1 MSLVN
6 QISNIIAVPVGKLAS
21 WIEQTYNIQSTDV
34 IEQWNIISGMDMNEK
49 AKPRARSQR
58 TKKQCEYIFSGERA
72 GEQCDVT
79 PKSGVYC
86 SKHTPKDK
94 TVTKAKSAK
103 KATTEISKD
112 FGSDDDIA
120 PVVVTPK
127 PKTVKK
133 PKAKKEESDDD
144 DVVVTPKPT
153 TVKKPKAKKEE
164 SDDDDVVVTPKPTT
178 VKKPKAKKEESDDDD
193 VVVTPKPKKPKA
205 KKEEEDIEQHPTTEP
220 KVVTEDEDEE
230 PNIPTKPL
238 LKSRKVLSVDKLD
251 NGINISSDDED

>member
-1 MSLVN
+1 MSLAN

-34 IEQWNIISGMDMNEK
+34 IEQWNVISGMDMNEK

-58 TKKQCEYIFSGERA
+58 TKKQCEYIFSGARA

-94 TVTKAKSAK
+94 TVTKAKSSAK

-144 DVVVTPKPT
+144 VVVTPKPT

-164 SDDDDVVVTPKPTT
+164 EAS
-178 VKKPKAKKEESDDDD
+178 
-193 VVVTPKPKKPKA
+193 
-205 KKEEEDIEQHPTTEP
+205 IEQHPTTEP

-238 LKSRKVLSVDKLD
+238 LKSRKVLSVDRLD
-251 NGINISSDDED
+251 NGINVSSDED

>member
-34 IEQWNIISGMDMNEK
+34 IEQWNVISGMDMNEK
-49 AKPRARSQR
+49 AKRARSQR

-72 GEQCDVT
+72 GEQCDVS
-79 PKSGVYC
+79 PKFGVYC

-94 TVTKAKSAK
+94 TVTKAKSSAK

-133 PKAKKEESDDD
+133 PKAKKE
-144 DVVVTPKPT
+144 
-153 TVKKPKAKKEE
+153 
-164 SDDDDVVVTPKPTT
+164 
-178 VKKPKAKKEESDDDD
+178 KKEESDDDD
-193 VVVTPKPKKPKA
+193 VVVTPKPKTIKKPK
-205 KKEEEDIEQHPTTEP
+205 DEQHPTTEP

-238 LKSRKVLSVDKLD
+238 LKRKVLSVDKLD
-251 NGINISSDDED
+251 NGINVSSDED

>member
-1 MSLVN
+1 
-6 QISNIIAVPVGKLAS
+6 
-21 WIEQTYNIQSTDV
+21 
-34 IEQWNIISGMDMNEK
+34 MDMNEK

-94 TVTKAKSAK
+94 TVTKAKSSAK

-120 PVVVTPK
+120 PTK

-144 DVVVTPKPT
+144 EVDVVVTPKPK
-153 TVKKPKAKKEE
+153 TVKKSKAKKEE
-164 SDDDDVVVTPKPTT
+164 SDDEIDVVVTP
-178 VKKPKAKKEESDDDD
+178 
-193 VVVTPKPKKPKA
+193 PKPKKSKA
-205 KKEEEDIEQHPTTEP
+205 KKEEEAKKNESDENDIEQHPTTEP
-220 KVVTEDEDEE
+220 KVVTEDEE

-238 LKSRKVLSVDKLD
+238 LKSRKVLSVNKLD
-251 NGINISSDDED
+251 NGINVSSDED

>member
-6 QISNIIAVPVGKLAS
+6 QISNIIALPVGKLAS

-34 IEQWNIISGMDMNEK
+34 IEQWNVISGMDMNEK

-94 TVTKAKSAK
+94 TVTKAKSSAK

-120 PVVVTPK
+120 STK

-133 PKAKKEESDDD
+133 PKAKKEESDDEI
-144 DVVVTPKPT
+144 DVVVTPKPKIT
-153 TVKKPKAKKEE
+153 IKKPKAKKEE
-164 SDDDDVVVTPKPTT
+164 SDDDEIDVVVTPKPKITI
-178 VKKPKAKKEESDDDD
+178 
-193 VVVTPKPKKPKA
+193 KKPKA
-205 KKEEEDIEQHPTTEP
+205 KKEEEAKKNESDIEQHPTTEP
-220 KVVTEDEDEE
+220 NVVTEDEDEE

-251 NGINISSDDED
+251 NGINVSSDED

>member
-6 QISNIIAVPVGKLAS
+6 QISNIIALPVGKLAS

-34 IEQWNIISGMDMNEK
+34 IEQWNVISGMDMNEK

-144 DVVVTPKPT
+144 EVDVVPPKPK

-164 SDDDDVVVTPKPTT
+164 SDD
-178 VKKPKAKKEESDDDD
+178 EID
-193 VVVTPKPKKPKA
+193 VVVTPKPKTTIKKSKA
-205 KKEEEDIEQHPTTEP
+205 KKEEEANESDENDIEQHPTTEP

-238 LKSRKVLSVDKLD
+238 LKSRKVLSVDRLD
-251 NGINISSDDED
+251 NGINVSSDED

>member
-1 MSLVN
+1 MSLAN

-34 IEQWNIISGMDMNEK
+34 IEQWNVISGMDMNEK
-49 AKPRARSQR
+49 KARSQR

-94 TVTKAKSAK
+94 TVTKAKSSAK

-133 PKAKKEESDDD
+133 PKAKKSDDD
-144 DVVVTPKPT
+144 DV
-153 TVKKPKAKKEE
+153 
-164 SDDDDVVVTPKPTT
+164 
-178 VKKPKAKKEESDDDD
+178 
-193 VVVTPKPKKPKA
+193 KPKKPKA
-205 KKEEEDIEQHPTTEP
+205 KKEEEASIEQHPTTEP

-238 LKSRKVLSVDKLD
+238 LKSRKVLSVDKFDKLD
-251 NGINISSDDED
+251 NGINVSSDED

>member
-94 TVTKAKSAK
+94 TVTKAKSSAK
-103 KATTEISKD
+103 KAITEISKD

-133 PKAKKEESDDD
+133 PKAKKEI
-144 DVVVTPKPT
+144 
-153 TVKKPKAKKEE
+153 KKF
-164 SDDDDVVVTPKPTT
+164 
-178 VKKPKAKKEESDDDD
+178 
-193 VVVTPKPKKPKA
+193 KA
-205 KKEEEDIEQHPTTEP
+205 KKEEEASDENDIEQHPTTEP

>member
-6 QISNIIAVPVGKLAS
+6 QISNIIALPVGKLAS

-34 IEQWNIISGMDMNEK
+34 IEQWNVISGMDMNEK

-94 TVTKAKSAK
+94 TVTKAKSSAK

-112 FGSDDDIA
+112 FGSDDDN
-120 PVVVTPK
+120 VVTPK

-133 PKAKKEESDDD
+133 SKAKKEE
-144 DVVVTPKPT
+144 
-153 TVKKPKAKKEE
+153 KANE
-164 SDDDDVVVTPKPTT
+164 SD
-178 VKKPKAKKEESDDDD
+178 EN
-193 VVVTPKPKKPKA
+193 
-205 KKEEEDIEQHPTTEP
+205 DIEQHPTTEP
-220 KVVTEDEDEE
+220 KVVTEDEHEE

-238 LKSRKVLSVDKLD
+238 LKSRKVLSVDRLD
-251 NGINISSDDED
+251 NGINVSSDED

>member
-6 QISNIIAVPVGKLAS
+6 QISNIIALPVGKLAS

-34 IEQWNIISGMDMNEK
+34 IEQWNVISGMDMNEK

-72 GEQCDVT
+72 GEQCDIT

-94 TVTKAKSAK
+94 TVTKAKSSAK

-144 DVVVTPKPT
+144 VVVTPKPKT
-153 TVKKPKAKKEE
+153 TI
-164 SDDDDVVVTPKPTT
+164 
-178 VKKPKAKKEESDDDD
+178 
-193 VVVTPKPKKPKA
+193 KKPKA
-205 KKEEEDIEQHPTTEP
+205 KKEEEASDENDIEQHPTTEP

-238 LKSRKVLSVDKLD
+238 LKSRKVLSVDRLD
-251 NGINISSDDED
+251 NGINVSSDED

>member
-34 IEQWNIISGMDMNEK
+34 IEQWNVISGMDMNEK
-49 AKPRARSQR
+49 KPKARSQR

-94 TVTKAKSAK
+94 
-103 KATTEISKD
+103 
-112 FGSDDDIA
+112 
-120 PVVVTPK
+120 
-127 PKTVKK
+127 K

-153 TVKKPKAKKEE
+153 TVKKPKAKK
-164 SDDDDVVVTPKPTT
+164 
-178 VKKPKAKKEESDDDD
+178 A
-193 VVVTPKPKKPKA
+193 KPKKPKA

-230 PNIPTKPL
+230 PIPTKPL
-238 LKSRKVLSVDKLD
+238 LKRKVLSVDKLD
-251 NGINISSDDED
+251 NGINVSSDED

>member
-1 MSLVN
+1 MSLAN

-34 IEQWNIISGMDMNEK
+34 IEQWNVISGMDMNEK

-58 TKKQCEYIFSGERA
+58 TKKQCEYIFSGARA

-94 TVTKAKSAK
+94 TVTKAKSSAK

-112 FGSDDDIA
+112 FGSDDDN
-120 PVVVTPK
+120 VVTPK

-144 DVVVTPKPT
+144 VVVTPKPT

-164 SDDDDVVVTPKPTT
+164 EAS
-178 VKKPKAKKEESDDDD
+178 
-193 VVVTPKPKKPKA
+193 
-205 KKEEEDIEQHPTTEP
+205 IEQHPTTEP

-238 LKSRKVLSVDKLD
+238 LKSRKVLSVDKFDKLD
-251 NGINISSDDED
+251 NGINVSSDED

>member
-34 IEQWNIISGMDMNEK
+34 IKQWNIISGMDMNEK

-94 TVTKAKSAK
+94 TVTKAKSSAK
-103 KATTEISKD
+103 KAITEISKD

-133 PKAKKEESDDD
+133 PKAKKEESA
-144 DVVVTPKPT
+144 TI
-153 TVKKPKAKKEE
+153 KKF
-164 SDDDDVVVTPKPTT
+164 
-178 VKKPKAKKEESDDDD
+178 
-193 VVVTPKPKKPKA
+193 KA
-205 KKEEEDIEQHPTTEP
+205 KKEEEASDENDIEQHPTTEP

>member
-144 DVVVTPKPT
+144 DVVVTPKP
-153 TVKKPKAKKEE
+153 
-164 SDDDDVVVTPKPTT
+164 
-178 VKKPKAKKEESDDDD
+178 
-193 VVVTPKPKKPKA
+193 KKPKA

-251 NGINISSDDED
+251 NGINVSSDED

>member
-21 WIEQTYNIQSTDV
+21 WIEQTYNIQSTDI

-94 TVTKAKSAK
+94 TVTKAKSSVK
-103 KATTEISKD
+103 KAITEISKD
-112 FGSDDDIA
+112 FGSGDDIA
-120 PVVVTPK
+120 PVVVK

-133 PKAKKEESDDD
+133 SKAKKEES
-144 DVVVTPKPT
+144 
-153 TVKKPKAKKEE
+153 
-164 SDDDDVVVTPKPTT
+164 
-178 VKKPKAKKEESDDDD
+178 DDD
-193 VVVTPKPKKPKA
+193 VVVTPKPKTTIKKFKA
-205 KKEEEDIEQHPTTEP
+205 KKEEEASDENDIEQHPTTEP

>member
-1 MSLVN
+1 MSLAN

-34 IEQWNIISGMDMNEK
+34 IEQWNVISGMDMNEK
-49 AKPRARSQR
+49 KPRARSQR
-58 TKKQCEYIFSGERA
+58 TKKQCEYIFSGARA

-94 TVTKAKSAK
+94 TVTKAKSSAK

-144 DVVVTPKPT
+144 DVVVTPKP
-153 TVKKPKAKKEE
+153 
-164 SDDDDVVVTPKPTT
+164 
-178 VKKPKAKKEESDDDD
+178 
-193 VVVTPKPKKPKA
+193 KKPKA
-205 KKEEEDIEQHPTTEP
+205 KKEEEASIEQHPTTEP

-238 LKSRKVLSVDKLD
+238 LKSRKVLSVDKFDKLD
-251 NGINISSDDED
+251 NGINVSSDED

>member
-94 TVTKAKSAK
+94 TVTKAKSSAK
-103 KATTEISKD
+103 KAITEISKD

-133 PKAKKEESDDD
+133 PKA
-144 DVVVTPKPT
+144 
-153 TVKKPKAKKEE
+153 
-164 SDDDDVVVTPKPTT
+164 
-178 VKKPKAKKEESDDDD
+178 
-193 VVVTPKPKKPKA
+193 VTPKPKTTIKKFKA
-205 KKEEEDIEQHPTTEP
+205 KKEEEASDENDIEQHPTTEP

>member
-6 QISNIIAVPVGKLAS
+6 QISNIIALPVGKLAS

-34 IEQWNIISGMDMNEK
+34 IEQWNVISGMDMNEK

-94 TVTKAKSAK
+94 TVTKAKSSAK

-112 FGSDDDIA
+112 FGSDDDN
-120 PVVVTPK
+120 VVTPK
-127 PKTVKK
+127 PKTTIKK
-133 PKAKKEESDDD
+133 S
-144 DVVVTPKPT
+144 
-153 TVKKPKAKKEE
+153 
-164 SDDDDVVVTPKPTT
+164 
-178 VKKPKAKKEESDDDD
+178 
-193 VVVTPKPKKPKA
+193 KA
-205 KKEEEDIEQHPTTEP
+205 KKEEEANESDENDIEQHPTTEP

-238 LKSRKVLSVDKLD
+238 LKSRKVLSVDRLD
-251 NGINISSDDED
+251 NGINVSSDED

>member
-1 MSLVN
+1 MSLAN

-34 IEQWNIISGMDMNEK
+34 IEQWNVISGMDMNEK

-94 TVTKAKSAK
+94 TVTKAKSSAK

-144 DVVVTPKPT
+144 VVVTPKPT

-164 SDDDDVVVTPKPTT
+164 EAS
-178 VKKPKAKKEESDDDD
+178 
-193 VVVTPKPKKPKA
+193 
-205 KKEEEDIEQHPTTEP
+205 IEQHPTTEP

-238 LKSRKVLSVDKLD
+238 LKSRKVLSVDRLD
-251 NGINISSDDED
+251 NGINVSSDED

>member
-1 MSLVN
+1 MSLAN

-34 IEQWNIISGMDMNEK
+34 IEQWNVISGMDMNEK
-49 AKPRARSQR
+49 KPRARSQR
-58 TKKQCEYIFSGERA
+58 TKKQCEYIFSGARA

-94 TVTKAKSAK
+94 TVTKAKSSAK

-133 PKAKKEESDDD
+133 PKAKKEESDDEI
-144 DVVVTPKPT
+144 DVI
-153 TVKKPKAKKEE
+153 
-164 SDDDDVVVTPKPTT
+164 
-178 VKKPKAKKEESDDDD
+178 
-193 VVVTPKPKKPKA
+193 VTPKPKTTIKKSKA
-205 KKEEEDIEQHPTTEP
+205 KKEEEANESDENDIEQHPTTEP

-238 LKSRKVLSVDKLD
+238 LKSRKVLSVDRLD
-251 NGINISSDDED
+251 NGINVSSDED

>member
-6 QISNIIAVPVGKLAS
+6 QISNIIALPVGKLAS

-34 IEQWNIISGMDMNEK
+34 IEQWNVISGMDMNEK

-94 TVTKAKSAK
+94 TVTKAKSSAK

-120 PVVVTPK
+120 STKPKTVKNPKAKKEESDDDEVDVVIPK

-144 DVVVTPKPT
+144 
-153 TVKKPKAKKEE
+153 EI
-164 SDDDDVVVTPKPTT
+164 
-178 VKKPKAKKEESDDDD
+178 D
-193 VVVTPKPKKPKA
+193 VVVTPKPKITIKNPKA
-205 KKEEEDIEQHPTTEP
+205 KKNESDIEQHPTTEP
-220 KVVTEDEDEE
+220 NVVTEDEDEE

-251 NGINISSDDED
+251 NGINVSSDED

>member
-144 DVVVTPKPT
+144 DVVVTPKP
-153 TVKKPKAKKEE
+153 
-164 SDDDDVVVTPKPTT
+164 
-178 VKKPKAKKEESDDDD
+178 
-193 VVVTPKPKKPKA
+193 KKPKA

>member
-6 QISNIIAVPVGKLAS
+6 QISNIIALPVGKLAS

-34 IEQWNIISGMDMNEK
+34 IEQWNVISGMDMNEK

-94 TVTKAKSAK
+94 TVTKAKK
-103 KATTEISKD
+103 EE
-112 FGSDDDIA
+112 SDDDEVD
-120 PVVVTPK
+120 VVPPK

-133 PKAKKEESDDD
+133 PKAKKEESDD
-144 DVVVTPKPT
+144 
-153 TVKKPKAKKEE
+153 EI
-164 SDDDDVVVTPKPTT
+164 
-178 VKKPKAKKEESDDDD
+178 D
-193 VVVTPKPKKPKA
+193 VVVTPKPKTTIKKSKA
-205 KKEEEDIEQHPTTEP
+205 KKEEEANESDENDIEQHPTTEP

-238 LKSRKVLSVDKLD
+238 LKSRKVLSVDRLD
-251 NGINISSDDED
+251 NGINVSSDED

>member
-34 IEQWNIISGMDMNEK
+34 IEQWNVISGMDMNEK
-49 AKPRARSQR
+49 KSKARSQR

-144 DVVVTPKPT
+144 DVVVTPKP
-153 TVKKPKAKKEE
+153 
-164 SDDDDVVVTPKPTT
+164 
-178 VKKPKAKKEESDDDD
+178 
-193 VVVTPKPKKPKA
+193 KKPKA

-238 LKSRKVLSVDKLD
+238 LKRKVLSVDKLD
-251 NGINISSDDED
+251 NGINVSSDED

>member
-6 QISNIIAVPVGKLAS
+6 QISNIIALPVGKLAS

-34 IEQWNIISGMDMNEK
+34 IEQWNVISGMDMNEK

-94 TVTKAKSAK
+94 TVTKAKSSAK

-112 FGSDDDIA
+112 FGSDDDN
-120 PVVVTPK
+120 VVTPK

-133 PKAKKEESDDD
+133 PKAKKEESDD
-144 DVVVTPKPT
+144 
-153 TVKKPKAKKEE
+153 EI
-164 SDDDDVVVTPKPTT
+164 
-178 VKKPKAKKEESDDDD
+178 D
-193 VVVTPKPKKPKA
+193 VVVTPKPKTTIKKSKA
-205 KKEEEDIEQHPTTEP
+205 KKEEEANESDENDIEQHPTTEP

-238 LKSRKVLSVDKLD
+238 LKSRKVLSVDRLD
-251 NGINISSDDED
+251 NGINVSSDED

>member
-1 MSLVN
+1 MSLAN

-34 IEQWNIISGMDMNEK
+34 IEQWNVISGMDMNEK
-49 AKPRARSQR
+49 KPRARSQR
-58 TKKQCEYIFSGERA
+58 TKKQCEYIFSGARA

-94 TVTKAKSAK
+94 TVTKAKSSAK

-144 DVVVTPKPT
+144 VVVTPKPT

-164 SDDDDVVVTPKPTT
+164 EAS
-178 VKKPKAKKEESDDDD
+178 
-193 VVVTPKPKKPKA
+193 
-205 KKEEEDIEQHPTTEP
+205 IEQHPTTEP

-238 LKSRKVLSVDKLD
+238 LKSRKVLSVDKFDKLD
-251 NGINISSDDED
+251 NGINVSSDED

>member
-6 QISNIIAVPVGKLAS
+6 QISNIIALPVGKLAS

-34 IEQWNIISGMDMNEK
+34 IEQWNVISGMDMNEK
-49 AKPRARSQR
+49 AKPRQR

-94 TVTKAKSAK
+94 TKTKAKSSAK
-103 KATTEISKD
+103 KEISKD

-120 PVVVTPK
+120 PTKPKTVKKPKAKSDDDK

-144 DVVVTPKPT
+144 D
-153 TVKKPKAKKEE
+153 E
-164 SDDDDVVVTPKPTT
+164 
-178 VKKPKAKKEESDDDD
+178 
-193 VVVTPKPKKPKA
+193 VTPKPKA
-205 KKEEEDIEQHPTTEP
+205 KEEQHP
-220 KVVTEDEDEE
+220 KIVTEDEDEE

-251 NGINISSDDED
+251 NGINVSSDED

>member
-6 QISNIIAVPVGKLAS
+6 QISNIIALPVGKLAS

-34 IEQWNIISGMDMNEK
+34 IEQWNVISGMDMNEK

-79 PKSGVYC
+79 PKSGVC
-86 SKHTPKDK
+86 CGKHTPKDK
-94 TVTKAKSAK
+94 TVTKAKSSAK

-120 PVVVTPK
+120 PTKPKTVKKPKAKKEESDDDEVDVVVIPK

-144 DVVVTPKPT
+144 EADVVVTPKPKIT
-153 TVKKPKAKKEE
+153 I
-164 SDDDDVVVTPKPTT
+164 
-178 VKKPKAKKEESDDDD
+178 
-193 VVVTPKPKKPKA
+193 KKPKA
-205 KKEEEDIEQHPTTEP
+205 KKEEEAKKNESDENDIEQHPTTEP

-230 PNIPTKPL
+230 PIPTKPL

-251 NGINISSDDED
+251 NGINVSSDED

>member
-6 QISNIIAVPVGKLAS
+6 QISNIIALPVGKLAS

-34 IEQWNIISGMDMNEK
+34 IEQWNVISGMDMNEK
-49 AKPRARSQR
+49 KPRARSQR
-58 TKKQCEYIFSGERA
+58 TKKQCEYIFSGARA

-94 TVTKAKSAK
+94 TVTKAKSSAK

-144 DVVVTPKPT
+144 VVVTPKPT

-164 SDDDDVVVTPKPTT
+164 EAS
-178 VKKPKAKKEESDDDD
+178 
-193 VVVTPKPKKPKA
+193 
-205 KKEEEDIEQHPTTEP
+205 IEQHPTTEP

-238 LKSRKVLSVDKLD
+238 LKSRKVLSVDRLD
-251 NGINISSDDED
+251 NGINVSSDED

>member
-1 MSLVN
+1 MSLAN

-34 IEQWNIISGMDMNEK
+34 IEQWNVISGMDMNEK
-49 AKPRARSQR
+49 KPRARSQR
-58 TKKQCEYIFSGERA
+58 TKKQCEYIFSGARA

-94 TVTKAKSAK
+94 TVTKAKSSAK

-144 DVVVTPKPT
+144 VVVTPKPT

-164 SDDDDVVVTPKPTT
+164 SDDDVVVTPKPTT
-178 VKKPKAKKEESDDDD
+178 VKKPKAKKEEEAS
-193 VVVTPKPKKPKA
+193 
-205 KKEEEDIEQHPTTEP
+205 IEQHPTTEP

-251 NGINISSDDED
+251 NGINVSSDED

>member
-6 QISNIIAVPVGKLAS
+6 QISNIIALPVGKLAS

-34 IEQWNIISGMDMNEK
+34 IEQWNVISGMDMNEK

-94 TVTKAKSAK
+94 TVTKAKSSAK

-120 PVVVTPK
+120 STK

-144 DVVVTPKPT
+144 
-153 TVKKPKAKKEE
+153 EI
-164 SDDDDVVVTPKPTT
+164 
-178 VKKPKAKKEESDDDD
+178 D
-193 VVVTPKPKKPKA
+193 VVVTPKPKITIKNPKA
-205 KKEEEDIEQHPTTEP
+205 KKNESDIEQHPTTEP
-220 KVVTEDEDEE
+220 NVVTEDEDEE

-251 NGINISSDDED
+251 NGINVSSDED

>member
-1 MSLVN
+1 MSLAN

-34 IEQWNIISGMDMNEK
+34 IEQWNVISGMDMNEK
-49 AKPRARSQR
+49 KPRARSQR
-58 TKKQCEYIFSGERA
+58 TKKQCEYIFSGARA

-94 TVTKAKSAK
+94 TVTKAKSSAK

-144 DVVVTPKPT
+144 VVVTPKPT

-164 SDDDDVVVTPKPTT
+164 EAS
-178 VKKPKAKKEESDDDD
+178 
-193 VVVTPKPKKPKA
+193 
-205 KKEEEDIEQHPTTEP
+205 IEQHPTTEP

-238 LKSRKVLSVDKLD
+238 LKSRKVLSVDRLD
-251 NGINISSDDED
+251 NGINVSSDED

>member
-34 IEQWNIISGMDMNEK
+34 IEQWNVISGMDMNEK
-49 AKPRARSQR
+49 KRARSQR

-164 SDDDDVVVTPKPTT
+164 SDDDDVVVTPKP
-178 VKKPKAKKEESDDDD
+178 
-193 VVVTPKPKKPKA
+193 KKPKA

-238 LKSRKVLSVDKLD
+238 LKRKVLSVDKLD
-251 NGINISSDDED
+251 NGINVSSDED

>member
-34 IEQWNIISGMDMNEK
+34 IEQWNVISGMDMNEK
-49 AKPRARSQR
+49 KRARSQR

-144 DVVVTPKPT
+144 DVVVTPKP
-153 TVKKPKAKKEE
+153 
-164 SDDDDVVVTPKPTT
+164 
-178 VKKPKAKKEESDDDD
+178 
-193 VVVTPKPKKPKA
+193 KKPKA

-238 LKSRKVLSVDKLD
+238 LKRKVLSVDKLD
-251 NGINISSDDED
+251 NGINVSSDED

>member
-6 QISNIIAVPVGKLAS
+6 QISNIIALPVGKLAS

-34 IEQWNIISGMDMNEK
+34 IEQWNVISGMDMNEK
-49 AKPRARSQR
+49 KPRARSQR

-94 TVTKAKSAK
+94 TVTKAKSSAK

-144 DVVVTPKPT
+144 VVVTPKPT

-164 SDDDDVVVTPKPTT
+164 EAS
-178 VKKPKAKKEESDDDD
+178 
-193 VVVTPKPKKPKA
+193 
-205 KKEEEDIEQHPTTEP
+205 IEQHPTTEP

-238 LKSRKVLSVDKLD
+238 LKSRKVLSVDRLD
-251 NGINISSDDED
+251 NGINVSSDED

>member
-164 SDDDDVVVTPKPTT
+164 SDDDDVVVTPKP
-178 VKKPKAKKEESDDDD
+178 
-193 VVVTPKPKKPKA
+193 KKPKA

>member
-6 QISNIIAVPVGKLAS
+6 QISNIIALPVGKLAS

-34 IEQWNIISGMDMNEK
+34 IEQWNVISGMDMNEK

-94 TVTKAKSAK
+94 TVTKAKSSAK
-103 KATTEISKD
+103 KATNEISKD
-112 FGSDDDIA
+112 FGSDHEIA
-120 PVVVTPK
+120 PTKPKTVKKHKANKEESDDDEVYIVIPK

-133 PKAKKEESDDD
+133 PKAKKNESDDD
-144 DVVVTPKPT
+144 DEIDVVVTPKPKIT
-153 TVKKPKAKKEE
+153 I
-164 SDDDDVVVTPKPTT
+164 
-178 VKKPKAKKEESDDDD
+178 
-193 VVVTPKPKKPKA
+193 KKPKA
-205 KKEEEDIEQHPTTEP
+205 KKEEEAKKNENDIEQHPTTEP

-230 PNIPTKPL
+230 PNILTKPL

-251 NGINISSDDED
+251 NGINVSSDED

>member
-94 TVTKAKSAK
+94 TVTKAKSSVK
-103 KATTEISKD
+103 KAITEISKD
-112 FGSDDDIA
+112 FGSGDDIA
-120 PVVVTPK
+120 PVVVKPKTVKKPKAKKEESDDDVVVTPK

-144 DVVVTPKPT
+144 
-153 TVKKPKAKKEE
+153 
-164 SDDDDVVVTPKPTT
+164 
-178 VKKPKAKKEESDDDD
+178 
-193 VVVTPKPKKPKA
+193 VVVTPKPKTTIKKFKA
-205 KKEEEDIEQHPTTEP
+205 KKEEEASDENDIEQHPTTEP